1 MSPRAVEK
9 RARPGN
15 VSGPGVPQ
23 VETLGEPAPPAEATT
38 DDVVLETSRIGGAP
52 E

>member
-15 VSGPGVPQ
+15 VSGPADD
-23 VETLGEPAPPAEATT
+23 EPTVDLAEVGTPAEQS
-38 DDVVLETSRIGGAP
+38 DERP
-52 E
+52 EDPSAQE